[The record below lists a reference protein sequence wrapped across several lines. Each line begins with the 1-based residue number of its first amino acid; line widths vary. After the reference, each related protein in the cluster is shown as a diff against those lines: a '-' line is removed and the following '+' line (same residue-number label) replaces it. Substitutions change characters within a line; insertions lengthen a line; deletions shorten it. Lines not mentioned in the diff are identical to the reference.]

1 MSIKQLN
8 HDEYVAKLEAERDA
22 LAAKVVKLEGTIN
35 DADPAHKRCRARV
48 TALKAE
54 YLEQAEA
61 LMGLGSALKKAEAER
76 DALKAENDRLRA
88 EIEGLMLECGYKPE
102 VIEDALKAEDD

>member
-1 MSIKQLN
+1 MD
-8 HDEYVAKLEAERDA
+8 DENAPVQWQDIVKKLKAERDA

-54 YLEQAEA
+54 NAKLRELLELAYDWVPQTDKPLLSKIEA
-61 LMGLGSALKKAEAER
+61 ALKTEE
-76 DALKAENDRLRA
+76 E
-88 EIEGLMLECGYKPE
+88 
-102 VIEDALKAEDD
+102 